1 MIQIGS
7 EGQRLPGLGLNIPG
21 KSLAVEH
28 EPRVEFILT
37 AECACFREHVAC
49 GRVVHLNFR
58 KRAVFAQ
65 DRQSVEQKLKIRPR
79 FPIRKIAANKVG
91 AEQIRPIPARP
102 VTLRSSGKI
111 QLRLCQ
117 KFMFNFES
125 GAKRILAVF
134 RHQQTEK
141 VWTHAC
147 VEILADLQ
155 SDFNL
160 LGKRR

>member
-21 KSLAVEH
+21 KSLAIEH

-37 AECACFREHVAC
+37 AECACFCEHVAC

-79 FPIRKIAANKVG
+79 FPISKIAANKVG

-102 VTLRSSGKI
+102 LTQPTTKKKQFRLSQKI
-111 QLRLCQ
+111 
-117 KFMFNFES
+117 
-125 GAKRILAVF
+125 I
-134 RHQQTEK
+134 
-141 VWTHAC
+141 
-147 VEILADLQ
+147 
-155 SDFNL
+155 
-160 LGKRR
+160 